1 MRDYLSIWKSV
12 HSILV
17 VIPFDQV
24 DYVNEWREAMKI
36 AGLNI
41 HNCRV
46 LCIVPS
52 KKERM
57 SMREMSYITFIS
69 EGDFNLVGQIKN
81 EDAKKILADSFDAVL
96 VISDCSKRIL
106 KAVNKIKFRFDV
118 GVNTKDENRMINLR
132 SDETTPKH
140 LLNFVKQTLE
150 KIS

>member
-1 MRDYLSIWKSV
+1 MSDPLSIWKSV
-12 HSILV
+12 NSILV

-106 KAVNKIKFRFDV
+106 KAVNKIKFRIDV
-118 GVNTKDENRMINLR
+118 GLNTKNENRMINLR